1 MGDEEDSVVWENSV
15 DQGIWA
21 VKVVRIAPYQGKLTV
36 THVALDKMIL
46 ETEVGLAYDAVFG
59 PDVADVAMWQ
69 ESCIEAIDGSGLA

>member
-1 MGDEEDSVVWENSV
+1 MDAEGDPVVWENSV
-15 DQGIWA
+15 DQGVWA
-21 VKVVRIAPYQGKLTV
+21 VKVVRTAPYQGKMTV
-36 THVALDKMIL
+36 THVALDKVVL